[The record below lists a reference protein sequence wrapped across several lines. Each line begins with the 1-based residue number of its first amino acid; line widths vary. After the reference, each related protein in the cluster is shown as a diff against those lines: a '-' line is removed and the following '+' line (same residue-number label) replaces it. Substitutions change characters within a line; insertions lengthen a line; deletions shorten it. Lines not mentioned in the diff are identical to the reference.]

1 MQFILGLFSGI
12 FVCAA
17 GVVVLCVWAYKNNK
31 QIGK

>member
-17 GVVVLCVWAYKNNK
+17 GFVVLCVYAYKNSK
-31 QIGK
+31 QVRK